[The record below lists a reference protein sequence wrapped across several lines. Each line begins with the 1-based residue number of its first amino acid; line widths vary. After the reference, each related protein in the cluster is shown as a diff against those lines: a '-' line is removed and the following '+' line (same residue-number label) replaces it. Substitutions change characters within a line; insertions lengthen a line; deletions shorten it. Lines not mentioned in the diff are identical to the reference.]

1 MQHGEVVQCLANLFA
16 DFGASIRTGVRQQY
30 DEVADILIDSHRRML
45 TTPPRHDG
53 FARSWRVSRPA

>member
-1 MQHGEVVQCLANLFA
+1 MIL
-16 DFGASIRTGVRQQY
+16 RVRNPP

-53 FARSWRVSRPA
+53 FARTWRVSRPA